1 MLLTA
6 TNSVVK
12 LITQY
17 ALMTAHALAP
27 VYANNFQ
34 IICLSQYL
42 NVL

>member
-17 ALMTAHALAP
+17 ALMKAHACAP
-27 VYANNFQ
+27 VYANSSHIN
-34 IICLSQYL
+34 CPSQYL